1 MHNDTTTPHNGLPPI
16 PPQQAPVPTPCKPP
30 PLPPSTHRQNEQIGG
45 DNLALDREPPQP
57 LASPSP
63 VRMDGEV
70 KRCAGM
76 GKSGQRCRIDGRWA
90 SGLCKHHDPA
100 RREEVRAEQE
110 RGRKNAASNRHL
122 RRKSLPGYA
131 VDAYMEQVR
140 KVTGNPES
148 LAGCL
153 DWISEA
159 LMRGTISAEMARQ
172 LRILAGRRQR
182 IMASYAH
189 ARIRKAKYPAPA
201 PTVPIGAPLPDLAP
215 LGPSAS
221 PDAPQGNLGANDET
235 RTFDIP
241 DAPPFEIPDATGGPA
256 SGQF

>member
-1 MHNDTTTPHNGLPPI
+1 MNTTPVI
-16 PPQQAPVPTPCKPP
+16 QPVPTHKPCTTKDACTPPMPP
-30 PLPPSTHRQNEQIGG
+30 PYKPAPLAPPSLPEKSSLAV

-189 ARIRKAKYPAPA
+189 ARIRKAKYPTTA
-201 PTVPIGAPLPDLAP
+201 PTVPIGAPLPDLPP
-215 LGPSAS
+215 LGPSVS
-221 PDAPQGNLGANDET
+221 PDAPQGNLRANDET
-235 RTFDIP
+235 P
-241 DAPPFEIPDATGGPA
+241 SFEIPDAPGGPA